1 MSAGP
6 RSAAIM
12 GRAQAVMPGG
22 VSSPVRAFRA
32 VGGTPLVLRSGS
44 GAEFEDADGR
54 RYVDFVC
61 SWGPLI
67 LGHAHPEV
75 VAAIADAA
83 TRGTSFGAPSE
94 VEVEL
99 AEYITSAYP
108 GLDQVRFVSSG
119 TEATMSAIRVARG
132 ATGRDRIV
140 KFAGC
145 YHGHADHLLVS
156 AGSGLVTFGR
166 PSSAGVPSA
175 FVRETVVLPLDDE
188 ERVTDL
194 LRREGHTIAA
204 VIIEPV
210 PANNGLLIQRPEFLR
225 TLREETRRAGTI
237 LIFDEVISGFRL
249 GRGGAAAHYGITPD
263 LATFGKVIGG
273 GLPVGAF
280 GGRRDLMQHLAP
292 LGGVY
297 QAGTLSGNAVAM
309 TAGLTTLRILERDNG
324 WQRLDGTGAALEAAL
339 TPVLAAAPMPAQC
352 VRLGSLFWIAL
363 QAAAAPRSAETIDT
377 AAADRY
383 RPVFHGLLARGIA
396 LAPSAYE
403 AGFLS
408 LAHAPG
414 HIARLADG
422 LRDAFAAGSTGANG
436 TAGPVVHAGGTRSAA
451 RGDATP
457 GADPDVGR
465 TAATPRR
472 AHVDRDAVLRF
483 GGNVCDFHTLA
494 GRSADGAEHTLGHKE
509 AMVLRYLAEREGDVV
524 WRDDL
529 LEAVWGEEVLPSSR
543 AVDALVVQLRRRFE
557 PNPDAPRFIHGVRG
571 VGYRFTTAPEGV
583 A

>member
-1 MSAGP
+1 
-6 RSAAIM
+6 
-12 GRAQAVMPGG
+12 MPGG

-44 GAEFEDADGR
+44 GAEFEDVDGR

-67 LGHAHPEV
+67 LGHAHPAVLRAITET
-75 VAAIADAA
+75 AA
-83 TRGTSFGAPSE
+83 RGTSFGAPCE

-99 AEYITSAYP
+99 AEFLTASYP

-166 PSSAGVPSA
+166 PSSAGVPDA
-175 FVRETVVLPLDDE
+175 FVRETIVLPLDDE
-188 ERVTDL
+188 QALTEL
-194 LRREGHTIAA
+194 LRREGDRIAA

-210 PANNGLLIQRPEFLR
+210 PANNGLLLQRPEFLA
-225 TLREETRRAGTI
+225 TLRRETERAGTL

-249 GRGGAAAHYGITPD
+249 ARGGAAELLGITPD

-280 GGRRDLMQHLAP
+280 GGRRDIMQHLAP
-292 LGGVY
+292 IGGVY

-309 TAGLTTLRILERDNG
+309 SAGLATLRTLESEDGWRRLEATGRELER
-324 WQRLDGTGAALEAAL
+324 QLA
-339 TPVLAAAPMPAQC
+339 PVLARAPYGARL
-352 VRLGSLFWIAL
+352 VRAGSLFWLSL
-363 QAAAAPRSAETIDT
+363 QDGRPPRSAKAIDDR
-377 AAADRY
+377 AAARF
-383 RPVFHGLLARGIA
+383 RPLFHTLLDKGVA

-408 LAHAPG
+408 LAHSPT
-414 HIARLADG
+414 HIARLADA
-422 LRDAFAAGSTGANG
+422 LEKAFASPAGS
-436 TAGPVVHAGGTRSAA
+436 S
-451 RGDATP
+451 
-457 GADPDVGR
+457 
-465 TAATPRR
+465 
-472 AHVDRDAVLRF
+472 
-483 GGNVCDFHTLA
+483 
-494 GRSADGAEHTLGHKE
+494 
-509 AMVLRYLAEREGDVV
+509 
-524 WRDDL
+524 
-529 LEAVWGEEVLPSSR
+529 
-543 AVDALVVQLRRRFE
+543 
-557 PNPDAPRFIHGVRG
+557 
-571 VGYRFTTAPEGV
+571 
-583 A
+583 